1 MSLITRSPQ
10 RNSYARLPKWL
21 IVGAVLSVLA
31 LGLGVALDVYNTL
44 RYSRDAEW
52 VTHTHKAI
60 TGLEHILSLAKD
72 AETGQ
77 RGFVLTGELP
87 YLEPYNTAVREINQQ
102 IDSLQQLTEDNAT
115 QQGRVP
121 KLRELVQ
128 ARLDRLAQ
136 GIDLRKKGDFN
147 SAQQFVRSGE
157 GKQQMD
163 ALRNLVAEMTQL
175 EQDILEQ
182 RENQANRMQRVAL
195 GSGVISGLLALAMFS
210 VFLVALRNHL
220 KARAESAFA
229 IAEQGERWRTTL
241 ASIGDAVIATDT
253 LGRVTQMNAVAESL
267 TGWSFAEAFGR
278 MLDEV
283 FHIVNEASRL
293 PVANPAMRA
302 LSEGVIVGLANHTV
316 LIARD
321 GAERPIDDS
330 AAPIRCKDG
339 EIVGCVLVFR
349 DVTERHEAEKA
360 LRHSEQQLR
369 AIYNGTHEYIGL
381 LTPEGTVLEANHA
394 SLHFARCKRE
404 DVVGRPFWDTPWFT
418 PTPGAPEKIREAAL
432 RAAAGEDVLFETALF
447 STKGDERWFEIS
459 LCPIFNEQLEV
470 ILLVPEGRDITTRK
484 KAEAAQAR
492 LAAIVNS
499 SDDAIVSKDLTGR
512 ITSWNPGA
520 ERIFGYT
527 AAEMVGQPIKTII
540 PVTRHAE
547 EDEILARLARGETVD
562 HFITVRVKKDGTPMD
577 VSITISPLKDAQGKV
592 IGASKIAREVTA
604 QKRMQEQL
612 RSSEERFRLA
622 SDAAQSLIYEVDLE
636 SGKAAT
642 AYGLQRLTGFA
653 PNEVSL
659 SNDSWHARIHPD
671 DLATHLDRVKTVV
684 KSGSHYR
691 SEYRVQH
698 ANGSWI
704 HVEDMGQVIRNSA
717 GRAVR
722 LAGSIIDVTQRK
734 QFEDALRESEERF
747 RTLADNISQ
756 FAWIADASGWLYW
769 YNQRWYDYT
778 GTSLEEMQ
786 GWGWKNVHHPDH
798 VDRVVARFQHSLD
811 TGELWEDTFP
821 LRGKDGSYRWFLS
834 RAVPIRDQEGN
845 IIRWFGTNTD
855 VTEQREAAEALREL
869 AEKLRDADRRKDE
882 FLAMLAHE
890 LRNPLAPIRNALHIL
905 QLTDGVSDDARS
917 IHAVMDRQLN
927 QLVRLVDDLL
937 DVSRVQLG
945 KIDLRRDQVELKTVI
960 TQAVETC
967 RPALDEAHHDLR
979 LAIPPQ
985 PIFVNGDAQRLAQ
998 VFSNLLNNSCKYSAL
1013 GGKIVI
1019 AVRRD
1024 DQDAVISVKDNGVGI
1039 AHDALPHIFDVFTQ
1053 VDSSLERSQG
1063 GLGVGLALVRQ
1074 LIELHGGSVTANSD
1088 GIGHG
1093 SEFIIRLPA
1102 ASAQVQAPVA
1112 VVAANGDTPK
1122 HRVLIVDD
1130 NRDSARTMALMLE
1143 LKGHET
1149 QTAHDGLEAIVAA
1162 ETFRPSFVLLDIGL
1176 PKLSGLEVARKI
1188 REQPWGSEM
1197 FLAAMTGWG
1206 QEDDRRKSTEAG
1218 FNAHLVKPVDFAT
1231 LTELFAK
1238 RDATA
1243 GMF

>member
-1 MSLITRSPQ
+1 MSLITRSSQ
-10 RNSYARLPKWL
+10 RSPDAHLPKWL
-21 IVGAVLSVLA
+21 IVGAVFSVFA

-115 QQGRVP
+115 QQARVP

-128 ARLDRLAQ
+128 ARLNRLAQ

-147 SAQQFVRSGE
+147 SAQQYIRSGE

-163 ALRNLVAEMTQL
+163 ALRSFVAEMTQL

-195 GSGVISGLLALAMFS
+195 GSGVISGLLVLAMFS
-210 VFLVALRNHL
+210 AFLVALRNHL
-220 KARAESAFA
+220 NARAESAFA

-253 LGRVTQMNAVAESL
+253 FGLVTQMNAVAESL
-267 TGWSFAEAFGR
+267 TGWSITEAVGR
-278 MLDEV
+278 PLDDV
-283 FHIVNEASRL
+283 FHIVNEATRL

-302 LSEGVIVGLANHTV
+302 LVEGVIVGLANHTV
-316 LIARD
+316 LIAKN
-321 GAERPIDDS
+321 GKERPIDDS

-349 DVTERHEAEKA
+349 DVTERREAEKA

-381 LTPEGTVLEANHA
+381 LTSEGTVLEANHA
-394 SLHFARCKRE
+394 SLHFAQCSRE

-418 PTPGAPEKIREAAL
+418 PTPGAPEKIRAAVL
-432 RAAAGEDVLFETALF
+432 RTAAGEDVLFETALL

-470 ILLVPEGRDITTRK
+470 ILIVPEGRDITTRK
-484 KAEAAQAR
+484 NAEAAQAR

-499 SDDAIVSKDLTGR
+499 SDDAIVSKDLNGR

-520 ERIFGYT
+520 ERILGYT
-527 AAEMVGQPIKTII
+527 AAEMIGQPIKTII
-540 PVTRHAE
+540 PEDRHAE
-547 EDEILARLARGETVD
+547 EDDILARLARGESVD
-562 HFITVRVKKDGTPMD
+562 HFETVRVKKDGSLID
-577 VSITISPLKDAQGKV
+577 ISITISPLKDATGQI

-622 SDAAQSLIYEVDLE
+622 ADAAQALIYEVDLV
-636 SGKAAT
+636 SGKAAI
-642 AYGLQRLTGFA
+642 AYGLQRLTGFT
-653 PNEVSL
+653 PNELPL

-671 DLATHLDRVKTVV
+671 DLAAHLERVKAVI
-684 KSGSHYR
+684 KSGDHYR
-691 SEYRVQH
+691 SEYRVRH

-704 HVEDMGQVIRNSA
+704 HVEDLGQVIRASA

-734 QFEDALRESEERF
+734 QFEDALRDSEERF

-756 FAWIADASGWLYW
+756 FAWIADASGSITW

-778 GTSLEEMQ
+778 GTTLEAVR
-786 GWGWKNVHHPDH
+786 GWGWKQVHHPDH

-821 LRGKDGSYRWFLS
+821 LRGKDGNFRWFLS
-834 RAVPIRDQEGN
+834 RAVPIRDQAGN
-845 IIRWFGTNTD
+845 ISRWFGTNTD
-855 VTEQREAAEALREL
+855 VTEQREAAESLREL
-869 AEKLRDADRRKDE
+869 ADKLRDADRRKDE

-890 LRNPLAPIRNALHIL
+890 LRNPLAPIRNAVHIL
-905 QLTDGVSDDARS
+905 QLTEGISDDVQS

-945 KIDLRRDQVELKTVI
+945 KIDLRRDQVDLKTVI

-967 RPALDEAHHDLR
+967 RPALDEAQHDLR

-985 PIFVNGDAQRLAQ
+985 PFIVNGDAQRLAQ
-998 VFSNLLNNSCKYSAL
+998 VFSNLLNNASKYSAP
-1013 GGKIVI
+1013 GSKIVI
-1019 AVRRD
+1019 ALHRD
-1024 DQDAVISVKDNGVGI
+1024 DQDAVVAVKDNGVGI
-1039 AHDALPHIFDVFTQ
+1039 DHDALPHIFDVFTQ
-1053 VDSSLERSQG
+1053 VESSLERSKG
-1063 GLGVGLALVRQ
+1063 GLGIGLALVRQ
-1074 LIELHGGSVTANSD
+1074 LVELHGGSVTAKSEGLD
-1088 GIGHG
+1088 RG
-1093 SEFIIRLPA
+1093 SEFIVRLPIA
-1102 ASAQVQAPVA
+1102 AQRISPPIVTDST
-1112 VVAANGDTPK
+1112 NGDAPK

-1130 NRDSARTMALMLE
+1130 NRDSARTMALMLN

-1149 QTAHDGLEAIVAA
+1149 RTAHDGLEAIAAA
-1162 ETFRPSFVLLDIGL
+1162 EDFRPTFVLLDIGL
-1176 PKLSGLEVARKI
+1176 PKLNGFEVARKI
-1188 REQPWGSEM
+1188 REQPWGRDI

-1206 QEDDRRKSTEAG
+1206 QEEDRRKSTEAG
-1218 FNAHLVKPVDFAT
+1218 FNAHLVKPVDFGT
-1231 LTELFAK
+1231 LAELFAK
-1238 RDATA
+1238 HSATA
-1243 GMF
+1243 DIT